1 MREKTEPGED
11 DLVLNTLSKR
21 RRKSRDKEGEFHLD
35 TEELELYLSWFKTY
49 LFWKSEGQFE
59 ALSQML
65 LPHLR
70 KQSSS

>member
-1 MREKTEPGED
+1 M
-11 DLVLNTLSKR
+11 TLSSSCFPRER

-35 TEELELYLSWFKTY
+35 AEEVELYLSWFTTY
-49 LFWKSEGQFE
+49 LFWMSEGQFE

-70 KQSSS
+70 KHSSS